1 MLAVGL
7 IIVGCSTDNDENP
20 SAENAI
26 GPESGNNAEGID
38 SRSTIVAYIMD
49 YVFVSLIE

>member
-1 MLAVGL
+1 MLVVWL

-26 GPESGNNAEGID
+26 GPEGGNNAEGID
-38 SRSTIVAYIMD
+38 SRSTIAAYIMD
-49 YVFVSLIE
+49 NVFVTLVE